1 METSEIAVADGQET
15 EGNPS
20 PPAIPTP
27 STNGRPVRVDPD
39 LGFIRALQRS
49 GGDSLKKCMQ
59 CGNCS
64 AACPLSPDLHPF
76 PRKEMA
82 WALWG
87 MKDRL
92 LSDPDVWLCH
102 HCNDCSTNCP
112 RQTRPG
118 DVLGAV
124 RQQCVLHYAFPRFLA
139 RWVSRPKYIPVLLAV
154 PAILLGLAAGFRDS
168 IGAAL
173 GFSVPAGEPI
183 VYSFVPMFPQ
193 WLLNSFFGLFVA
205 LAMLAAVVGLFR
217 FVRALDR
224 SQVWGENPKPVKGVV
239 RSIASV
245 LLKVV
250 KHDRFTSCET
260 DHSRSISHFFVFF
273 GFLALTLV
281 TLMVITGPHNPLIR
295 GEFVYPFSFWSPWKL
310 LANVGGA
317 AVLAGVLLMIWE
329 RLYFGHLA
337 GTSSYFDWLLV
348 WSIFLVVATG
358 FTTELLHYL
367 RMSPH
372 RHVAYFIHL
381 VFVFS
386 LLVYLPYSKFAHVL
400 YRTTAMVLAE
410 RFGREAGS
418 GASS

>member
-1 METSEIAVADGQET
+1 MEISEIMVP
-15 EGNPS
+15 EGPEMQDEGTPS
-20 PPAIPTP
+20 GILPP
-27 STNGRPVRVDPD
+27 STNGRSMRVDPD
-39 LGFIRALQRS
+39 LEFIRALQKS

-87 MKDRL
+87 LKDRL
-92 LSDPDVWLCH
+92 LRDPDIWLCH

-124 RQQCVLHYAFPRFLA
+124 RQQCILHYAFPSFLA
-139 RWVSRPKYIPVLLAV
+139 RWVSDPRFIPVLLAI
-154 PAILLGLAAGFRDS
+154 PAILLGLATRYRET
-168 IGAAL
+168 IGDAL
-173 GFSVPAGEPI
+173 GLSVPAEESI
-183 VYSFVPMFPQ
+183 IYSFVPMFPH
-193 WLLNSFFGLFVA
+193 WLLNTFFGPFSILA
-205 LAMLAAVVGLFR
+205 LLAAVIGVTR
-217 FVRALDR
+217 FSRALNKSR
-224 SQVWGENPKPVKGVV
+224 VWGEDPKPVKGVFA
-239 RSIASV
+239 SIGAV

-250 KHDRFTSCET
+250 THDRFTSCET

-273 GFLALTLV
+273 GFLALAMV
-281 TLMVITGPHNPLIR
+281 TVWVITGPYNPLIHSD
-295 GEFVYPFSFWSPWKL
+295 FIYPFSFWSPWKL
-310 LANVGGA
+310 LANIGGL
-317 AVLAGVLLMIWE
+317 AVLIGVLLMIWE

-348 WSIFLVVATG
+348 WSVFVVVATG
-358 FTTELLHYL
+358 FATEVLHYL
-367 RMSPH
+367 RMAPH

-386 LLVYLPYSKFAHVL
+386 LLVYLPYSKFAHML
-400 YRTTAMVLAE
+400 YRTTAMVFAE
-410 RFGREAGS
+410 RYGREAGS
-418 GASS
+418 GARS